1 MWEGHGSRQKHCKVL
16 ALIISRGYQI
26 LQFLYAK
33 LELFFPSPFLHR
45 NCLEADSDR
54 MMPYLQDLRLYFA
67 AFISNIINSLPQGRD
82 RSRLFSPE
90 MRYSLFYVFA
100 NWCDLFTIIMTD
112 SDQELRC
119 LFLQLLSLLLFTHPC
134 CCLHIYAQAE
144 PLQPPVGQRP
154 DGNVCLAVLWH
165 SLPP

>member
-1 MWEGHGSRQKHCKVL
+1 
-16 ALIISRGYQI
+16 
-26 LQFLYAK
+26 
-33 LELFFPSPFLHR
+33 
-45 NCLEADSDR
+45 

-119 LFLQLLSLLLFTHPC
+119 LFL
-134 CCLHIYAQAE
+134 
-144 PLQPPVGQRP
+144 
-154 DGNVCLAVLWH
+154 
-165 SLPP
+165 